1 MNVRHHMTVL
11 HSFSIKNIFHEKI
24 DLKLFY
30 FHVTKYNHL
39 CKSVQSHMAFRLT
52 YLLEQ
57 LVLPVF
63 YFPFCCSIFQ
73 IFPVSVPMRHLPILN
88 KWKIVLILG
97 YLNLTSKDIQV
108 LFNKGFNKSK
118 FNQSV
123 KYR

>member
-1 MNVRHHMTVL
+1 
-11 HSFSIKNIFHEKI
+11 
-24 DLKLFY
+24 
-30 FHVTKYNHL
+30 
-39 CKSVQSHMAFRLT
+39 
-52 YLLEQ
+52 
-57 LVLPVF
+57 
-63 YFPFCCSIFQ
+63 
-73 IFPVSVPMRHLPILN
+73 MRHLPILN